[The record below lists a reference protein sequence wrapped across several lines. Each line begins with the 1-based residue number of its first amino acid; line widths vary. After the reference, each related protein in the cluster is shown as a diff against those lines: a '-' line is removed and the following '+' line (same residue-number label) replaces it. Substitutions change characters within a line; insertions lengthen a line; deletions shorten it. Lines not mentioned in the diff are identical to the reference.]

1 MLATTSERSEVAELL
16 ALAQTVLLRPD
27 LLASIRVG
35 LEEPEHTVESLKEL
49 VEESQATKMVE
60 FTRDV
65 VQVEIRA
72 EGFAEL
78 QLIDLPGLIAS
89 AQDEQLVELITTLN
103 GEYIQRSNTLIAM
116 CCPFDDDLE
125 NQKVRAMAK
134 EFDPDGQRTVGILT
148 KADKIPEGLEG
159 ERMQLL
165 SEPTEDYFLQHGYYA
180 VKNPAQ
186 NELQEGMTHEQARKS
201 EHNFFDGLKWQGVR
215 RRCGTSNLRDFLSE
229 QLSHLILQEPLAAFQ
244 HSSQE

>member
-103 GEYIQRSNTLIAM
+103 GDVSEVL
-116 CCPFDDDLE
+116 
-125 NQKVRAMAK
+125 
-134 EFDPDGQRTVGILT
+134 RT
-148 KADKIPEGLEG
+148 
-159 ERMQLL
+159 
-165 SEPTEDYFLQHGYYA
+165 A
-180 VKNPAQ
+180 VLFVCA
-186 NELQEGMTHEQARKS
+186 
-201 EHNFFDGLKWQGVR
+201 
-215 RRCGTSNLRDFLSE
+215 NLRYHFGVLTMSE
-229 QLSHLILQEPLAAFQ
+229 SY
-244 HSSQE
+244 

>member
-1 MLATTSERSEVAELL
+1 MCKLKVPFRGPYYERILLTSYCLGDRIWCPVIIF
-16 ALAQTVLLRPD
+16 VNPD
-27 LLASIRVG
+27 VG
-35 LEEPEHTVESLKEL
+35 
-49 VEESQATKMVE
+49 Q
-60 FTRDV
+60 
-65 VQVEIRA
+65 
-72 EGFAEL
+72 
-78 QLIDLPGLIAS
+78 
-89 AQDEQLVELITTLN
+89 